1 MCVVCEGLCGVCVW
15 GVCVWGGEGVC
26 VCAVH
31 GKTNGYMYRG
41 WSANT
46 HAMEMLGSIN
56 LAVS

>member
-1 MCVVCEGLCGVCVW
+1 MW
-15 GVCVWGGEGVC
+15 GVCVGGVCVGGGRVCVCVYVC